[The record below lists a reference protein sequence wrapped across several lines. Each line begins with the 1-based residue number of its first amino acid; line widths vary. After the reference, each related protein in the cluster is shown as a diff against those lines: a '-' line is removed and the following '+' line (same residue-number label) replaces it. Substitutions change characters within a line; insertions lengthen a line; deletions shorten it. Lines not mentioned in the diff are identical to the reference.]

1 LLTLMSYLI
10 TMGSRKGDVVLD
22 PFCGSGTTCIAAH
35 KLQRRSIGIE
45 LNPEYFR
52 IAQARL
58 RHLVLESF
66 CQKDTANDFS
76 YEQSERPKK
85 NCGRPQIKMEDCTT
99 LVKRGH
105 GDFPRIYRPYSPNE
119 LYGQEEIKQIIIN
132 CFKNDTIGHS
142 YLFHGA
148 SGTGKTTCARIIG
161 MGLLCEEG
169 PTSMP
174 CGKCQ
179 QCKRIMASS
188 NMDFLELNNAN
199 FTGIDFMRTLRAD
212 FYCSPFMGRYKIF
225 VFDECHRMTE
235 ATQSM
240 MLKEVEDVIDGVY
253 FIFCSTNPEK
263 IIEPLRNRCMSV
275 KFQPVKDNDIRRM
288 LVDVCEWEGIIY
300 QDGVLEPIIKEARGL
315 PRNAL
320 FLLQKAVDSGKTQI
334 KLMDK
339 EIGKDFAGLGGLSG
353 QRDKKHAFTYD
364 GKTGIAESKEFKKK
378 LLADLSC
385 NIGCICEF
393 GCTFCYVPT
402 VTKKQKYVQAVLK
415 KGHNIDDFSLYRSKD
430 NVLNTVK
437 RDLIKI
443 QPGDNRE
450 VIFCTTCDPCATEEH
465 ADITTSAI
473 KLIME
478 SSDLQVR
485 VLSKSVLIMDI
496 ASELEGFRDRI
507 TYSLSTG
514 TIRPEI
520 SACIE
525 GNASP
530 IEDRIKILKKL
541 QADGFRT
548 YGMLCPILPSEIDKL
563 DILIDEINPK
573 VCEHVW
579 AEAINVRGKSL
590 VETREQLIEC
600 GLNEDA
606 EAIGDV
612 MGNKESWRNYSKE
625 LFLNLQTKMKK
636 RELLHKFRFLQYVK
650 KEPTKFKKFFENQEG
665 AVCL

>member
-1 LLTLMSYLI
+1 MLTLMSYLI

-320 FLLQKAVDSGKTQI
+320 FRL
-334 KLMDK
+334 
-339 EIGKDFAGLGGLSG
+339 
-353 QRDKKHAFTYD
+353 
-364 GKTGIAESKEFKKK
+364 
-378 LLADLSC
+378 
-385 NIGCICEF
+385 
-393 GCTFCYVPT
+393 PT
-402 VTKKQKYVQAVLK
+402 
-415 KGHNIDDFSLYRSKD
+415 
-430 NVLNTVK
+430 
-437 RDLIKI
+437 
-443 QPGDNRE
+443 
-450 VIFCTTCDPCATEEH
+450 
-465 ADITTSAI
+465 
-473 KLIME
+473 
-478 SSDLQVR
+478 
-485 VLSKSVLIMDI
+485 
-496 ASELEGFRDRI
+496 
-507 TYSLSTG
+507 
-514 TIRPEI
+514 
-520 SACIE
+520 
-525 GNASP
+525 
-530 IEDRIKILKKL
+530 
-541 QADGFRT
+541 
-548 YGMLCPILPSEIDKL
+548 
-563 DILIDEINPK
+563 
-573 VCEHVW
+573 
-579 AEAINVRGKSL
+579 
-590 VETREQLIEC
+590 
-600 GLNEDA
+600 
-606 EAIGDV
+606 
-612 MGNKESWRNYSKE
+612 
-625 LFLNLQTKMKK
+625 
-636 RELLHKFRFLQYVK
+636 
-650 KEPTKFKKFFENQEG
+650 
-665 AVCL
+665 